1 MKTDVL
7 TLTVTLIFM
16 YKISVAP
23 QARVVPKAF
32 NDNIRRIHALAFH
45 LSSYAWVKRSISY
58 GKTRFCHVLLTKYKV
73 VSLHVI
79 CWEK

>member
-32 NDNIRRIHALAFH
+32 NDNIRRIHAL
-45 LSSYAWVKRSISY
+45 VKRQCIKVLTPPSPDPAFLRMPGSRDPFLMEKL
-58 GKTRFCHVLLTKYKV
+58 GSATFC
-73 VSLHVI
+73 
-79 CWEK
+79 